1 MVQTE
6 IINELL
12 NKINELIVKNQ
23 NEIENNSNLIATSNT
38 SIDDK
43 KVINELLENIDINA
57 LEEKLDTLKK
67 YTTDDEIRNINS
79 YIATYKLFAP
89 IMREKFFNSN
99 KGIIESI
106 LRKVDSSITIV
117 DVDKLRSNNDRMNN
131 HIEKMKELREKI
143 NSNNIARDDF
153 SYIYNFCKVLGID
166 VVDFMQEYT
175 ISSLSPL
182 YDQVGTIEIEPV
194 AEVLEEND
202 AELSSDDLINLF
214 ARYNCDFNALKEKK
228 QKELL
233 KYASLDNIE
242 GILET
247 FKNYNINLG
256 EEYNNGTIFTEIPS
270 LIDLFIYTKAADV
283 RKTLENLENFNLLSS
298 MTSLVESLK
307 TIDKFIPRKKKY
319 KKKKKTCEGGNGGN
333 SISGK
338 LEDFKNNLV
347 YFYTEFKG
355 SILKINPSMA
365 EDEIKKLFAITVY
378 NKCAY
383 IFSESYEANLNR
395 IEILKRYN
403 IGKNTYLSSLSS
415 LQGAKITSSFDQLIE
430 VDCYNYL
437 CDNISIV
444 KFDNVK
450 RLLINAKQILNIDN
464 EFLFSEKKNHH
475 ILRIRDKKLVCNR
488 SDIVRAFENAS
499 VSPTIKTS
507 ASYIK
512 EENKELFKQLD
523 EVVKD
528 EFNDTEEDFF
538 KNFDYNKNVVESKG
552 FEYFDKLSDFIDSN
566 NPLIIRIDGI
576 PVSRIKLL
584 RVYNIFNNHSMPD
597 SLDKLMYAITFNSH
611 YTKEQ
616 VEIIGKKIYSFAPVG
631 KEKIKWQIF

>member
-202 AELSSDDLINLF
+202 AELSSDDLI
-214 ARYNCDFNALKEKK
+214 
-228 QKELL
+228 ELS
-233 KYASLDNIE
+233 A
-242 GILET
+242 
-247 FKNYNINLG
+247 
-256 EEYNNGTIFTEIPS
+256 
-270 LIDLFIYTKAADV
+270 
-283 RKTLENLENFNLLSS
+283 
-298 MTSLVESLK
+298 
-307 TIDKFIPRKKKY
+307 
-319 KKKKKTCEGGNGGN
+319 
-333 SISGK
+333 
-338 LEDFKNNLV
+338 
-347 YFYTEFKG
+347 
-355 SILKINPSMA
+355 
-365 EDEIKKLFAITVY
+365 KLFFI
-378 NKCAY
+378 
-383 IFSESYEANLNR
+383 
-395 IEILKRYN
+395 
-403 IGKNTYLSSLSS
+403 
-415 LQGAKITSSFDQLIE
+415 
-430 VDCYNYL
+430 
-437 CDNISIV
+437 
-444 KFDNVK
+444 
-450 RLLINAKQILNIDN
+450 
-464 EFLFSEKKNHH
+464 
-475 ILRIRDKKLVCNR
+475 IRD
-488 SDIVRAFENAS
+488 
-499 VSPTIKTS
+499 
-507 ASYIK
+507 SY
-512 EENKELFKQLD
+512 
-523 EVVKD
+523 
-528 EFNDTEEDFF
+528 
-538 KNFDYNKNVVESKG
+538 Y
-552 FEYFDKLSDFIDSN
+552 
-566 NPLIIRIDGI
+566 R
-576 PVSRIKLL
+576 
-584 RVYNIFNNHSMPD
+584 
-597 SLDKLMYAITFNSH
+597 
-611 YTKEQ
+611 
-616 VEIIGKKIYSFAPVG
+616 
-631 KEKIKWQIF
+631 